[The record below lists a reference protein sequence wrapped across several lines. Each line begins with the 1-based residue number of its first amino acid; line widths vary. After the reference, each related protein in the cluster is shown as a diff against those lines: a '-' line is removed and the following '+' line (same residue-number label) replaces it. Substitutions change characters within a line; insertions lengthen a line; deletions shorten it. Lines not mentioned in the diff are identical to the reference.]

1 MPFDFP
7 GLRRDL
13 EQLIHARVGNRVRN
27 LDIQLSPEGVVL
39 QGFAGSFHVKQLA
52 QHSVREMLPQV
63 QLQNAIQVD

>member
-1 MPFDFP
+1 MPFDLP
-7 GLRRDL
+7 GLRREL

-39 QGFAGSFHVKQLA
+39 HGLAGSFHVKQLA
-52 QHSVREMLPQV
+52 QHSVREMLPKV